1 MKHKFVSI
9 ALFAGGLVSGHS
21 ASSHAAVE
29 QMQYR
34 GEIAQ
39 LELFQQ
45 TAITCE
51 DGASG
56 LLDTSV
62 AIELFADGVSSSLGN
77 TEARALMLFVSEFS
91 SCTGIS
97 RDFLALEEPAEY
109 TQNRVRSASFAD
121 SFELV
126 DVFTGEPMGTLILDV
141 QLTGTGE
148 TLHINTHTTSTSG
161 DFEFRTHSSG
171 VSRAATASGTVNLD
185 GRELIDSGQFAT
197 LSDIHSGDT
206 TVTH

>member
-9 ALFAGGLVSGHS
+9 AVLAGGLVS
-21 ASSHAAVE
+21 SHAASSGAAVE
-29 QMQYR
+29 RMQYR

-39 LELFQQ
+39 LALFQQ

-62 AIELFADGVSSSLGN
+62 AIELFSDGVQSSLGN
-77 TEARALMLFVSEFS
+77 TEARALMLFFSEFS
-91 SCTGIS
+91 SCTGAS

-109 TQNRVRSASFAD
+109 TQNRVHSASFAD
-121 SFELV
+121 AFELT

-141 QLTGTGE
+141 QLTGIGKSD
-148 TLHINTHTTSTSG
+148 HINTHSTSTSG
-161 DFEFRTHSSG
+161 DFAFRSHVSG
-171 VSRAATASGTVNLD
+171 VAREATASGTVNLD
-185 GRELIDSGQFAT
+185 GRELIDSGQFAA